1 MSFYLNGCV
10 LVVALKQNG
19 GETGLPPLLEAS
31 CLNNLDEVKKLLN
44 KDDIDINQT
53 DEMGRTALHFASY
66 MGHTE
71 IGKHLLLTDDIDVNK
86 TCSVP
91 DWNDMVYELGE
102 CGLTPINIA
111 AFYGHYE
118 ICELLLSHPKLDSIN
133 KIDEIHGRTVLHYA
147 VIRRKRETC

>member
-1 MSFYLNGCV
+1 MACRRNPITRDAILCESEV
-10 LVVALKQNG
+10 SLV
-19 GETGLPPLLEAS
+19 
-31 CLNNLDEVKKLLN
+31 
-44 KDDIDINQT
+44 
-53 DEMGRTALHFASY
+53 RTALHFASY

-86 TCSVP
+86 ICSVR
-91 DWNDMVYELGE
+91 DWNDVFDKQGG